1 MLGRVF
7 ALIAALALS
16 SPALAQKAE
25 VYADRSGAIRGYD
38 PVAYFT
44 AGHPVKGSTHFS
56 HEWRGATWRF
66 ASAENRDVFAASPEK
81 YAPRYGGYCA
91 YGVANGYAVS
101 IDPTAWS
108 IVDGKLYLNYSLGVR
123 ADWSKDVPRYIR
135 KADGNWPSV
144 LKR

>member
-16 SPALAQKAE
+16 SPAVAQKAE

-44 AGHPVKGSTHFS
+44 AGRSVKGSTQFS

-66 ASAENRDVFAASPEK
+66 ASAENRDAFAAAPET
-81 YAPRYGGYCA
+81 YAPR
-91 YGVANGYAVS
+91 
-101 IDPTAWS
+101 
-108 IVDGKLYLNYSLGVR
+108 
-123 ADWSKDVPRYIR
+123 
-135 KADGNWPSV
+135 
-144 LKR
+144 